1 MRPWSK
7 QNRFIVSY
15 AFLSLLIMPLVC
27 VRERETAENLKWK
40 SKAWISLSWSP
51 SLNHNNNAYFLPR
64 NGTQLK

>member
-27 VRERETAENLKWK
+27 VRERDSREFEVEIKGLDQFELE
-40 SKAWISLSWSP
+40 S
-51 SLNHNNNAYFLPR
+51 YFEP
-64 NGTQLK
+64 